1 MNNMTMKTLLT
12 ASSLALST
20 VAAHAE
26 YQQVNLTVFGMDCA
40 PCAHAIH
47 VSMKGIQ
54 GVNTVDVDLNTGL
67 VTIKLAPHNSA
78 AMRQFNQAVEKNG
91 FTHKDAV
98 VIARGK
104 LTGTA
109 SAPFFEVAG
118 TQDRFALIPATSAI
132 DVSALLG
139 KTVTVAGSLPQVA
152 KGKVPDTLRY
162 NTIAEAQ

>member
-1 MNNMTMKTLLT
+1 MLV
-12 ASSLALST
+12 SL
-20 VAAHAE
+20 AAHAE
-26 YQQVNLTVFGMDCA
+26 YEQVNLTVFGMDCA

-54 GVNTVDVDLNTGL
+54 GVDTVDVDLNTGL
-67 VTIKLAPHNSA
+67 VTIKLTAGNTA
-78 AMRQFNQAVEKNG
+78 ALRQFNQAVEKNG

-118 TQDRFALIPATSAI
+118 TADRFALVPAGTGI
-132 DVSALLG
+132 DISGLLG
-139 KTVTVAGSLPQVA
+139 KTVTIAGVLPQAA
-152 KGKVPDTLRY
+152 KGKVPDTMRY
-162 NTIAEAQ
+162 NTITEAQ

>member
-1 MNNMTMKTLLT
+1 MKKIL
-12 ASSLALST
+12 AVGILALTS
-20 VAAHAE
+20 VAARAE
-26 YQQVNLTVFGMDCA
+26 YEQVNLTVFGMDCA

-47 VSMKGIQ
+47 VSMKGIE

-67 VTIKLAPHNSA
+67 VTIKLTPGNSA

-98 VIARGK
+98 LVARGK

-118 TQDRFALIPATSAI
+118 TQDCFALVPTANSMDIA
-132 DVSALLG
+132 ALLG
-139 KTVTVAGSLPQVA
+139 KTVTITGVLPQA
-152 KGKVPDTLRY
+152 PKGKISDTLRY
-162 NTIAEAQ
+162 NTITEAQ